1 MNQSSRGFVFKVPT
15 DDEDEEQHHA
25 NSMSPA
31 LNHNDISNLYP
42 MGPMGP
48 NGSQSHQ
55 QQQQQQPMF
64 VFSAVPSGQ
73 QGPVEA
79 VLWEHTRT
87 LQAHA
92 LREAG
97 A

>member
-15 DDEDEEQHHA
+15 DEEDEQQHHA

-31 LNHNDISNLYP
+31 QNHNDISNLYP
-42 MGPMGP
+42 MGP
-48 NGSQSHQ
+48 NDTRQ
-55 QQQQQQPMF
+55 QQQQQQQSMF

-97 A
+97 E